1 MYFLERYEFLAD
13 TKKRRLTLKET
24 SNYTNGKE
32 SYITSLNLIQTPP
45 VTTAKFQDIFAE
57 FSNLTRPNPQPSKDK
72 LKVNHTIK
80 TEVAP
85 VFAKPRRLAP
95 DKLKIARAEFNYMLQ
110 LGIIRLSDS
119 QWASPLH
126 MVTKKNKVRACHNIP
141 VADEDILK
149 TVITTPFGLF
159 KFARMPF
166 GPRNAAQAFQRFMD
180 NLLRDIPFAQGYV
193 VDLLIASPDLQS
205 HEQHVRAML
214 KRLIEHGMNI
224 HQSKCVFGVRTVE
237 FLGHTISPEGTTP
250 IKQEVDTIKQYSI
263 PSSITQLRSF
273 LGPINFYRRFIPG
286 CAQLMQPLTDSLK
299 GKPKEFKLSS
309 DAVGAIK
316 QLEDKLD
323 QTTTLMYPNSL
334 SPLAFMRYP
343 TCRRSGHQAA
353 DASSRLEMNV
363 LQQST
368 ANFETLR
375 NEQEQDLELQNLLKT
390 NNSSV
395 NLKQLPSP
403 IDSILICCD
412 TTKAMPRPFVPESS
426 NRIRCTA
433 YHPQANRTK
442 ERFHRQLKTTL
453 ISHSNPTQWTEF
465 LPLVM
470 LEVEM
475 GDQAAVRIMSFK
487 NAGKSADEMRRR
499 RQEGQVE
506 LRKNK
511 REETLQKKRNIPT
524 GTNGPQTAN
533 DPVDTEID
541 GTGKST
547 LLNLESIV
555 ANAENEDPAVRLLVV
570 QSARKLLSSDRN
582 PPIDELIN
590 AGMLPKLVACLT
602 SEDPNLQFEAAWALT
617 NIASGTSGQTLAVVQ
632 AGAVPRFLKLLSS
645 SHPNVCEQAVWALG
659 NIIGDGPVLRDYVIK
674 LDVIKPLLKLLT
686 PNIPLNFLRNV
697 TWVMV
702 NLCRNKDPPPP
713 ASAIRELLP
722 ALLYLIKHTD
732 DSILVDT
739 VWAISYL
746 TDGGN
751 DQIEMVINAEIVP
764 HLVPLLSHSSFKVQT
779 AALRAV
785 GNIVTGSDQQTQV
798 VLDCG
803 ALSHFA
809 SLLTH
814 PRDKINKEA
823 VWFLSNITAGNQS
836 QVQAVIDHGL
846 VPLIIHHLAES
857 EFLTQKEA
865 AWAIS
870 NLAINGNAEQVR
882 YVIDQRVIPP
892 LCKMLNTRD
901 VQVAQ
906 VVLDGISN
914 ILAAA
919 GDNLEQVTTAIEE
932 CGGLDL
938 IEALQEH
945 TNIDI
950 YRLAY
955 DIIERYFNEGMID
968 DPNTTGVAE
977 DEHLGDF
984 ISVPQVPATF
994 QFDADQCNTDAT
1006 RGFDF

>member
-1 MYFLERYEFLAD
+1 MSE
-13 TKKRRLTLKET
+13 
-24 SNYTNGKE
+24 
-32 SYITSLNLIQTPP
+32 
-45 VTTAKFQDIFAE
+45 
-57 FSNLTRPNPQPSKDK
+57 
-72 LKVNHTIK
+72 
-80 TEVAP
+80 
-85 VFAKPRRLAP
+85 
-95 DKLKIARAEFNYMLQ
+95 
-110 LGIIRLSDS
+110 
-119 QWASPLH
+119 
-126 MVTKKNKVRACHNIP
+126 
-141 VADEDILK
+141 
-149 TVITTPFGLF
+149 
-159 KFARMPF
+159 
-166 GPRNAAQAFQRFMD
+166 
-180 NLLRDIPFAQGYV
+180 
-193 VDLLIASPDLQS
+193 
-205 HEQHVRAML
+205 
-214 KRLIEHGMNI
+214 
-224 HQSKCVFGVRTVE
+224 
-237 FLGHTISPEGTTP
+237 
-250 IKQEVDTIKQYSI
+250 
-263 PSSITQLRSF
+263 
-273 LGPINFYRRFIPG
+273 
-286 CAQLMQPLTDSLK
+286 
-299 GKPKEFKLSS
+299 
-309 DAVGAIK
+309 
-316 QLEDKLD
+316 
-323 QTTTLMYPNSL
+323 
-334 SPLAFMRYP
+334 
-343 TCRRSGHQAA
+343 
-353 DASSRLEMNV
+353 
-363 LQQST
+363 
-368 ANFETLR
+368 
-375 NEQEQDLELQNLLKT
+375 
-390 NNSSV
+390 
-395 NLKQLPSP
+395 
-403 IDSILICCD
+403 
-412 TTKAMPRPFVPESS
+412 
-426 NRIRCTA
+426 
-433 YHPQANRTK
+433 
-442 ERFHRQLKTTL
+442 
-453 ISHSNPTQWTEF
+453 
-465 LPLVM
+465 
-470 LEVEM
+470 
-475 GDQAAVRIMSFK
+475 QAAVRIMSFK

-511 REETLQKKRNIPT
+511 REETLQKKRNIPA
-524 GTNGPQTAN
+524 GTNGPQSASE
-533 DPVDTEID
+533 PVDTEIE

-547 LLNLESIV
+547 LLNLEAIV

-632 AGAVPRFLKLLSS
+632 AGAVPRFLRLLSS

-686 PNIPLNFLRNV
+686 PNIPINFLRNV

-803 ALSHFA
+803 ALSHFPA
-809 SLLTH
+809 LLTH

-823 VWFLSNITAGNQS
+823 VC

-892 LCKMLNTRD
+892 LCKMLSTRD

-945 TNIDI
+945 SNIDI

-968 DPNTTGVAE
+968 DPNTTGAAE
-977 DEHLGDF
+977 DEQLGDF
-984 ISVPQVPATF
+984 ISVPQVPTTF
-994 QFDADQCNTDAT
+994 QFDADQCNSDTT

>member
-1 MYFLERYEFLAD
+1 
-13 TKKRRLTLKET
+13 
-24 SNYTNGKE
+24 
-32 SYITSLNLIQTPP
+32 
-45 VTTAKFQDIFAE
+45 
-57 FSNLTRPNPQPSKDK
+57 
-72 LKVNHTIK
+72 
-80 TEVAP
+80 
-85 VFAKPRRLAP
+85 
-95 DKLKIARAEFNYMLQ
+95 
-110 LGIIRLSDS
+110 
-119 QWASPLH
+119 
-126 MVTKKNKVRACHNIP
+126 
-141 VADEDILK
+141 
-149 TVITTPFGLF
+149 
-159 KFARMPF
+159 
-166 GPRNAAQAFQRFMD
+166 
-180 NLLRDIPFAQGYV
+180 
-193 VDLLIASPDLQS
+193 
-205 HEQHVRAML
+205 
-214 KRLIEHGMNI
+214 
-224 HQSKCVFGVRTVE
+224 
-237 FLGHTISPEGTTP
+237 
-250 IKQEVDTIKQYSI
+250 
-263 PSSITQLRSF
+263 
-273 LGPINFYRRFIPG
+273 
-286 CAQLMQPLTDSLK
+286 
-299 GKPKEFKLSS
+299 
-309 DAVGAIK
+309 
-316 QLEDKLD
+316 
-323 QTTTLMYPNSL
+323 
-334 SPLAFMRYP
+334 
-343 TCRRSGHQAA
+343 
-353 DASSRLEMNV
+353 
-363 LQQST
+363 
-368 ANFETLR
+368 
-375 NEQEQDLELQNLLKT
+375 
-390 NNSSV
+390 
-395 NLKQLPSP
+395 
-403 IDSILICCD
+403 
-412 TTKAMPRPFVPESS
+412 
-426 NRIRCTA
+426 
-433 YHPQANRTK
+433 
-442 ERFHRQLKTTL
+442 
-453 ISHSNPTQWTEF
+453 
-465 LPLVM
+465 
-470 LEVEM
+470 M

-713 ASAIRELLP
+713 AAAIRELLP

-968 DPNTTGVAE
+968 DPNTTGVTE